1 MLQDFFSLRVVD
13 LSRIVGRRGLKM
25 TLCGAT
31 PITAAAS
38 HQCGATNV
46 MMFEVSFTVVAVQV
60 HRKYTDRV
68 LPPLLKKIFSMS
80 H

>member
-1 MLQDFFSLRVVD
+1 
-13 LSRIVGRRGLKM
+13 M

-31 PITAAAS
+31 QITAAAS

-46 MMFEVSFTVVAVQV
+46 MMFEVSFTVVTVQV

-68 LPPLLKKIFSMS
+68 LPPL
-80 H
+80 

>member
-1 MLQDFFSLRVVD
+1 
-13 LSRIVGRRGLKM
+13 M

-38 HQCGATNV
+38 DQCGATNV
-46 MMFEVSFTVVAVQV
+46 MMFEVSFTVVTQV
-60 HRKYTDRV
+60 VSILIVCSPHF
-68 LPPLLKKIFSMS
+68 LKKIFSMS